1 MNWTGY
7 VGGGCL
13 LLTATCGLAQDKPA
27 SNWNID
33 GTYGQ
38 LNVFGVLI
46 ENACR
51 LEMESERQDVNLG
64 YQTLDRLQHAGDL
77 GKPVAVDIKLQD
89 CLRTTAGS
97 RNRPGGNK
105 VWSVQQPS
113 MSVSFVATPDE
124 NSPTLVKVNG
134 VSGLALRITD
144 KQKQDV
150 PLGSRGKT
158 LLLSPGQNILTY
170 YITPQ
175 RTAAPIVSGAYQ
187 ANVDFHLN
195 YD

>member
-1 MNWTGY
+1 MNWKVY
-7 VGGGCL
+7 VGGCCL
-13 LLTATCGLAQDKPA
+13 LLTTTCGLAQEKPT
-27 SNWNID
+27 SNWDVD
-33 GTYGQ
+33 GAYGQ
-38 LNVFGVLI
+38 LNVYGVLT

-64 YQTLDRLQHAGDL
+64 YQTLDRLQYTGDQ
-77 GKPVAVDIKLQD
+77 GKPVAVYIKLRD

-97 RNRPGGNK
+97 RNMRDGNK
-105 VWSVQQPS
+105 AWSVEQPS
-113 MSVSFVATPDE
+113 MSVSFIATPDE
-124 NSPTLVKVNG
+124 NSPSLVKVNG
-134 VSGLALRITD
+134 VTGLALRITD

-150 PLGSRGKT
+150 PLGGRGKA
-158 LLLSPGQNILTY
+158 LLLNPGQNTLTY

-187 ANVDFHLN
+187 ANVHFYLN

>member
-1 MNWTGY
+1 MNWR
-7 VGGGCL
+7 VFAGGCCL
-13 LLTATCGLAQDKPA
+13 LLTATNGLAKERQA
-27 SNWNID
+27 SNWDVD
-33 GTYGQ
+33 GNHGQ
-38 LNVFGVLI
+38 LNVYGVLT

-97 RNRPGGNK
+97 SSMHSGNK
-105 VWSVQQPS
+105 VWSLQQPS
-113 MSVSFVATPDE
+113 MSVSFIAIPDE
-124 NSPTLVKVNG
+124 NSSSLVKVNG

-144 KQKQDV
+144 KQNQDV
-150 PLGSRGKT
+150 PLGRQGKT
-158 LLLSPGQNILTY
+158 LLLSPGQNTLTY

-187 ANVDFHLN
+187 ANVHFYLN